1 MATSEADLIV
11 KHGLTEANTVSTPA
25 DLNVK
30 LEKDDGVSKRVDPTT
45 YQSIIGGLMYAATA
59 TRPDISYSVGML
71 SKFNSSPNEAHL
83 TAAKRITYSLFEGNC
98 QSRIE
103 ILQV

>member
-1 MATSEADLIV
+1 MKIRSVCGYQKQYLLDLIV

-30 LEKDDGVSKRVDPTT
+30 LEKDDSVSKRVDPTT

-59 TRPDISYSVGML
+59 TRPDELIML
-71 SKFNSSPNEAHL
+71 TNQYYVIVLELSSF
-83 TAAKRITYSLFEGNC
+83 S
-98 QSRIE
+98 
-103 ILQV
+103 QVL

>member
-1 MATSEADLIV
+1 MATPEALDLIV

-30 LEKDDGVSKRVDPTT
+30 LDDGVSKQVDSTI

-59 TRPDISYSVGML
+59 TRPDIAYVVGML
-71 SKFNSSPNEAHL
+71 SKFNASPSEAHL
-83 TAAKRITYSLFEGNC
+83 TAAKRVICYLKGTASLKTG
-98 QSRIE
+98 S
-103 ILQV
+103 